1 MAVNG
6 SVNTIVTGGLATTPA
21 NAMSQTQTALNNI
34 ITYNGGPISYN
45 RLSMKTVYNGTT
57 INYLVNAW
65 VSYYSAT

>member
-6 SVNTIVTGGLATTPA
+6 AVNTLVTGGLATTPA

-34 ITYNGGPISYN
+34 ITYQGGAISYN
-45 RLSMKTVYNGTT
+45 KMNMVAVYNGTT
-57 INYLVNAW
+57 INYQVNAW